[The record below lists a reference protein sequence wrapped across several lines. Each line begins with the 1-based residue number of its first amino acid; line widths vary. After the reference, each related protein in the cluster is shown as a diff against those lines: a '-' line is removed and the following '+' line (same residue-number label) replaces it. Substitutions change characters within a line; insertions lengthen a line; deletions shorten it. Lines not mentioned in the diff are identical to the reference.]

1 VVWTRRSDCATGK
14 EGNLMARFR
23 STLFSLAAACTLV
36 AGCNQ
41 QPASDSG
48 KPKIGA
54 IILQEDQ
61 FFRLNEFGMRAA
73 ADALGVELMVNN
85 SFGTLDKE
93 IALIDT
99 YMANQVAALVVPPQS
114 ATSSIPALKRA
125 FERGIPVV
133 TYDSYIDA
141 DFAASNIRSDQIS
154 LGSTTGDAAVAF
166 IQERLGG
173 NAKVGMVE
181 YVSLAPEPGGQRV
194 QGFRDKIAAL
204 PGVEIVSEQDAWLA
218 EAATVVVENMLTA
231 HPEINVLW
239 AANEGGTVGAVNGVI
254 SKGLA
259 GKVYVFGT
267 DMSEQIGSFL
277 LAPDDV
283 LQAVTGQKPY
293 DIGHQALTA
302 AVKAMKGEA
311 VEKKVVLPG
320 MLFARNKPEEVQEY
334 VTVLQGL
341 TK

>member
-1 VVWTRRSDCATGK
+1 
-14 EGNLMARFR
+14 MARFR
-23 STLFSLAAACTLV
+23 STLFSLAAICTLAV
-36 AGCNQ
+36 GCNQ

-73 ADALGVELMVNN
+73 ADELGVELMMNN

-154 LGSTTGDAAVAF
+154 LGGTTGDAAVAF

-320 MLFARNKPEEVQEY
+320 MLFARNKPEEVTEY
-334 VTVLQGL
+334 VKVLQGL

>member
-1 VVWTRRSDCATGK
+1 
-14 EGNLMARFR
+14 MARYH
-23 STLFSLAAACTLV
+23 SIILSLATASSLI

-41 QPASDSG
+41 QSTPDSG
-48 KPKIGA
+48 MPKIGA
-54 IILQEDQ
+54 IVLQEDQ
-61 FFRLNEFGMRAA
+61 FFRLNEFGMRDAA
-73 ADALGVELMVNN
+73 KELGVELMVNN

-114 ATSSIPALKRA
+114 AKSSIPALKRA
-125 FERGIPVV
+125 HERGIPVV
-133 TYDSYIDA
+133 TYDSYIEA
-141 DFAASNIRSDQIS
+141 DFAVANIRSDQIS
-154 LGSTTGDAAVAF
+154 LGSTTGEAAVAY
-166 IQERLGG
+166 IQEKLGG

-181 YVSLAPEPGGQRV
+181 YISLAPEPGGQRV
-194 QGFRDKIAAL
+194 QGFKEKIAAL

-218 EAATVVVENMLTA
+218 ESATAVVENMLTA

-259 GKVYVFGT
+259 GKVVVFGT

-277 LAPDDV
+277 LAQDNV

-302 AVKAMKGEA
+302 AVKAMKGEV

-320 MLFARNKPEEVQEY
+320 MLFARNKPDEVQAY
-334 VTVLQGL
+334 VKVLQDL

>member
-1 VVWTRRSDCATGK
+1 
-14 EGNLMARFR
+14 MARFR
-23 STLFSLAAACTLV
+23 STLFSLAALCTLAV
-36 AGCNQ
+36 GCNQ
-41 QPASDSG
+41 QPTSDSG

-54 IILQEDQ
+54 IVLQEDQ

-73 ADALGVELMVNN
+73 AAELGVEVSVNN

-93 IALIDT
+93 ISLIDT

-173 NAKVGMVE
+173 QAKVGMVE

-194 QGFRDKIAAL
+194 QGFRDKIKAL

-267 DMSEQIGSFL
+267 DMSEQIGGFL
-277 LAPDDV
+277 LAQDDV

-320 MLFARNKPEEVQEY
+320 MLFARNKPEDVQAY
-334 VTVLQGL
+334 VKVLQDL

>member
-1 VVWTRRSDCATGK
+1 
-14 EGNLMARFR
+14 MARLC
-23 STLFSLAAACTLV
+23 SIIMSLAAVSTFI
-36 AGCNQ
+36 AGCTQ
-41 QPASDSG
+41 QSTPDSG
-48 KPKIGA
+48 LPKVGA
-54 IILQEDQ
+54 IVLQEDQ

-73 ADALGVELMVNN
+73 ANELGVELMVNN

-99 YMANQVAALVVPPQS
+99 YMANQVAAIVVPPQS
-114 ATSSIPALKRA
+114 AKSSIPALKRA
-125 FERGIPVV
+125 HERGIPVV
-133 TYDSYIDA
+133 TYDSYIEA
-141 DFAASNIRSDQIS
+141 DFAAANIRSDQIS
-154 LGSTTGDAAVAF
+154 LGSTTGEAAVAY
-166 IQERLGG
+166 IQEKLGG
-173 NAKVGMVE
+173 SAKVGMVE
-181 YVSLAPEPGGQRV
+181 YISLAPEPGGQRV
-194 QGFRDKIAAL
+194 QGFKEKIAAL

-218 EAATVVVENMLTA
+218 ESATAVVENMLTA
-231 HPEINVLW
+231 HPEINLVW

-259 GKVYVFGT
+259 GKVVVFGT

-277 LAPDDV
+277 LAEDNV

-320 MLFARNKPEEVQEY
+320 MLFSRNKPEEVQAY
-334 VTVLQGL
+334 VKVLQDL

>member
-1 VVWTRRSDCATGK
+1 
-14 EGNLMARFR
+14 MARFR

-41 QPASDSG
+41 EPASDSG

>member
-1 VVWTRRSDCATGK
+1 
-14 EGNLMARFR
+14 MARFHAFIL
-23 STLFSLAAACTLV
+23 SLVAASSLF

-41 QPASDSG
+41 QSTPDSG
-48 KPKIGA
+48 LPKVGA
-54 IILQEDQ
+54 IVLQEDQ

-73 ADALGVELMVNN
+73 AKELGVELMVNN

-99 YMANQVAALVVPPQS
+99 YMANQVAAIVVPPQS
-114 ATSSIPALKRA
+114 AKSSIPALKRA
-125 FERGIPVV
+125 HERGIPVV
-133 TYDSYIDA
+133 TYDSYIEA
-141 DFAASNIRSDQIS
+141 DFAVANIRSDQIS
-154 LGSTTGDAAVAF
+154 LGSTTGEAAVAY
-166 IQERLGG
+166 IQEKLGG

-181 YVSLAPEPGGQRV
+181 YISLAPEPGGQRV
-194 QGFRDKIAAL
+194 QGFKEKIAAL

-218 EAATVVVENMLTA
+218 EAATAVVENMLTA
-231 HPEINVLW
+231 HPEINVIW

-259 GKVYVFGT
+259 GKVVVFGT

-277 LAPDDV
+277 LAQDNV

-302 AVKAMKGEA
+302 AVKAMKGEV

-320 MLFARNKPEEVQEY
+320 MLFARNKPDEVQAY
-334 VTVLQGL
+334 VKVLQDL
-341 TK
+341 TN

>member
-1 VVWTRRSDCATGK
+1 
-14 EGNLMARFR
+14 MARFR

-302 AVKAMKGEA
+302 AVKAMKGEP

-320 MLFARNKPEEVQEY
+320 MLFARNKPEEVTEY

>member
-1 VVWTRRSDCATGK
+1 
-14 EGNLMARFR
+14 MARFR